1 MPSVKVPV
9 LSEHIT
15 VILPKFSIELRRF
28 TMTFFLAICFAP
40 LAKLTLIIAGNNWGV
55 NPTAKANVKSKE
67 SKKGLFKSTLTAKRK
82 ITMIKV
88 ISIKRAPNRLIPISK
103 SVNGILELNFSL
115 IFPNSVFFPVEIIKT
130 VPVPLTTWEPIK
142 TELILL
148 FKGVSLSKTPIFF
161 STGKVSPVNVAS
173 SIKSSSSSI
182 IRPSAGIISPAL
194 KKTISPI
201 TTSSTNIS
209 SFFSSLRTVVLTLIR
224 FKSSFTASPAD
235 FSCQN
240 PKIVENNIISSI
252 IIELVVSCRKKERNA
267 AKSNIRVIGFLNWFI
282 NNKKSDW
289 VFLSF
294 FKVLG
299 PNLSNL

>member
-1 MPSVKVPV
+1 M
-9 LSEHIT
+9 
-15 VILPKFSIELRRF
+15 
-28 TMTFFLAICFAP
+28 
-40 LAKLTLIIAGNNWGV
+40 
-55 NPTAKANVKSKE
+55 
-67 SKKGLFKSTLTAKRK
+67 
-82 ITMIKV
+82 
-88 ISIKRAPNRLIPISK
+88 
-103 SVNGILELNFSL
+103 
-115 IFPNSVFFPVEIIKT
+115 
-130 VPVPLTTWEPIK
+130 
-142 TELILL
+142 
-148 FKGVSLSKTPIFF
+148 
-161 STGKVSPVNVAS
+161 NVAS

-209 SFFSSLRTVVLTLIR
+209 SFFSSLRTVVLILIR